1 MKVTDGTVQE
11 LASEAGKESAAAPDT
26 EKFGAK
32 VREHRERA
40 TRARA
45 MGGPQKLAKRVTPAV
60 MNARERID
68 HLLDSGSFRESGL
81 FGVSYIPEMRD
92 STPCDGKVTGFGK
105 IASRRVGVVGYDFTV
120 KGSSSSYT
128 NNRKM
133 SHVKDT
139 GGRRGFPVVF
149 LGESTGVRMPDIM
162 GEGMGMNVEGSR
174 FLRTREAPWVSA
186 VLGNAFGSAAWHA
199 CCADFCV
206 MRKGSVMAVASPRV
220 VSMAL
225 GRDVS
230 GEELGGWQ
238 ILAEHSG
245 FADLIVDTDRDAID
259 AIKRFLSYLPTNNR
273 EAPPAA
279 EVPNGSD
286 DAVAKILDLIPEAQ
300 TQTYDVRKVIRAIV
314 DKNSFFELKERFG
327 RSITTALTRLDGRPI
342 GVIANNPLYKGGAMD
357 ADACSKATDFIVLCD
372 SYNVPLVFLQDQPGF
387 LIGPEAEKR
396 GVIGKVINWMNA
408 LLQVT
413 VPKISIIL
421 RKSYGRGFINMGG
434 AGIADEL
441 AAWWTTE
448 VSFMNPRTAVTVV
461 HGIKEEDDP
470 DTFAQRLSEMARHG
484 SAYDL
489 AAVFGVKEVLD
500 PRETREYLKEMLDTH
515 TLRLSGGVGQHRLA
529 NWPTSY

>member
-1 MKVTDGTVQE
+1 
-11 LASEAGKESAAAPDT
+11 
-26 EKFGAK
+26 
-32 VREHRERA
+32 
-40 TRARA
+40 
-45 MGGPQKLAKRVTPAV
+45 MGGERKLSRRKQSGILS
-60 MNARERID
+60 ARERID
-68 HLLDSGSFRESGL
+68 LLLDPHTFRESGL
-81 FGVSYIPEMRD
+81 FGVSYIPEMRE
-92 STPCDGKVTGFGK
+92 STPADGKVTGFGK
-105 IASRRVGVVGYDFTV
+105 ISGRRVGVVGYDFTV

-139 GGRRGFPVVF
+139 GGRRGFPIVF

-162 GEGMGMNVEGSR
+162 GEGMGMNFEGNR
-174 FLRTREAPWVSA
+174 FLRTRDAPWA
-186 VLGNAFGSAAWHA
+186 AAILGNAFGSAAWHA
-199 CCADFCV
+199 CCSDFCV
-206 MRKGSVMAVASPRV
+206 MRKGAVMAVASPRV
-220 VSMAL
+220 VSMSL

-238 ILAEHSG
+238 VLAEHSG
-245 FADLIVDTDRDAID
+245 FADVVAETDADAIA
-259 AIKRFLSYLPTNNR
+259 AIKRFLEYMPTNNR
-273 EAPPAA
+273 MAPPVAP
-279 EVPNGSD
+279 VPPGSD
-286 DAVAKILDLIPEAQ
+286 EAIKGILELIPESQAQ
-300 TQTYDVRKVIRAIV
+300 VYDVRKVIRAMA
-314 DKNSFFELKERFG
+314 DLGSFFEIKERFG
-327 RSITTALTRLDGRPI
+327 RSITTALVRIDGRPV
-342 GVIANNPLYKGGAMD
+342 GVIANNPQFKGGAMD

-387 LIGPEAEKR
+387 LIGPDAEKR

-408 LLQVT
+408 LLQVS

-434 AGIADEL
+434 AGIADEI

-448 VSFMNPRTAVTVV
+448 VSFMNPRTAVAVV
-461 HGIKEEDDP
+461 HGIKEEEDP
-470 DTFAQRLSEMARHG
+470 ERFGELLREMSRHG

-515 TLRLSGGVGQHRLA
+515 MLRLTNGVGQHRLA

>member
-1 MKVTDGTVQE
+1 MR
-11 LASEAGKESAAAPDT
+11 ES
-26 EKFGAK
+26 
-32 VREHRERA
+32 
-40 TRARA
+40 
-45 MGGPQKLAKRVTPAV
+45 TPA
-60 MNARERID
+60 
-68 HLLDSGSFRESGL
+68 
-81 FGVSYIPEMRD
+81 
-92 STPCDGKVTGFGK
+92 DGKITGFGK
-105 IASRRVGVVGYDFTV
+105 LDGRRVGVVAYDFTV

-139 GGRRGFPVVF
+139 AGRRGFPIVF

-162 GEGMGMNVEGSR
+162 GEGMGMNVEGNR
-174 FLRTREAPWVSA
+174 FLRTREAPWVAA

-199 CCADFCV
+199 CCSDFCV
-206 MRKGSVMAVASPRV
+206 MRKGAVMAVASPRV
-220 VSMAL
+220 VSMSL
-225 GRDVS
+225 GREVS
-230 GEELGGWQ
+230 PEELGGWQ

-245 FADLIVDTDRDAID
+245 FADLVVDTDQQALE
-259 AIKRFLSYLPTNNR
+259 AIKCFLGYLPTNMR
-273 EAPPAA
+273 QPPPVAPAPP
-279 EVPNGSD
+279 GSD
-286 DAVAKILDLIPEAQ
+286 EPVKDILELIPESQ
-300 TQTYDVRKVIRAIV
+300 TQVYDVRKVIRVIA
-314 DKNSFFELKERFG
+314 DRDSFFEIKERFG
-327 RSITTALTRLDGRPI
+327 RSITTALARIDGRSV
-342 GVIANNPLYKGGAMD
+342 GVIANNPQFKGGAMD

-372 SYNVPLVFLQDQPGF
+372 CYNIPLVFLHDQPGF

-434 AGIADEL
+434 AGIADEI

-448 VSFMNPRTAVTVV
+448 VSFMNPRTAVMVV
-461 HGIKEEDDP
+461 HGVKEEDDP
-470 DTFAQRLSEMARHG
+470 QRFQQLLAEMSRNG

-489 AAVFGVKEVLD
+489 GAVFGVKEVLD

-515 TLRLSGGVGQHRLA
+515 MLRLSGGVGQHRLS